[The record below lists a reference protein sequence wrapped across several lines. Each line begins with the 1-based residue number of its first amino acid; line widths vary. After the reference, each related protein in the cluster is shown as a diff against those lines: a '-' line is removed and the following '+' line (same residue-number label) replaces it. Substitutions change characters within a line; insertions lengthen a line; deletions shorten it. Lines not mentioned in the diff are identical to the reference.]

1 MAFPR
6 QEYWSGLPVL
16 PPGDRPNPGI
26 RPRSLRPPPLPG
38 RVFTTSATDKT
49 FKHEEQLEAKS
60 YPSWSTL
67 LRSGDVLLQRQNEVP
82 HPCSATAQ
90 FMLWSRELTKT
101 SMWSTDIT
109 AALTG
114 SAQQRCSKPASRE
127 ERLKLRNQQEQKG
140 WQRACVF
147 GMCRKSCRG
156 WKGISEEWRL
166 GNEAGAR
173 STSLGGI
180 WWGKLNMTVYTTA
193 RTLPKSADSKLRHL
207 RLQNDSLL
215 NDRLGLLPLQDP

>member
-1 MAFPR
+1 MP
-6 QEYWSGLPVL
+6 L
-16 PPGDRPNPGI
+16 I
-26 RPRSLRPPPLPG
+26 RHL
-38 RVFTTSATDKT
+38 
-49 FKHEEQLEAKS
+49 KHEEQLEAKS

-67 LRSGDVLLQRQNEVP
+67 LPSGDVLLQRQNEVP
-82 HPCSATAQ
+82 HPCSAQ
-90 FMLWSRELTKT
+90 FMLWSREFTKT

-156 WKGISEEWRL
+156 WKGVSEEWRL
-166 GNEAGAR
+166 GNETGAR

-180 WWGKLNMTVYTTA
+180 CWGKLNMTVYTTA
-193 RTLPKSADSKLRHL
+193 GTLPKSADSKLRHL
-207 RLQNDSLL
+207 TSER
-215 NDRLGLLPLQDP
+215 